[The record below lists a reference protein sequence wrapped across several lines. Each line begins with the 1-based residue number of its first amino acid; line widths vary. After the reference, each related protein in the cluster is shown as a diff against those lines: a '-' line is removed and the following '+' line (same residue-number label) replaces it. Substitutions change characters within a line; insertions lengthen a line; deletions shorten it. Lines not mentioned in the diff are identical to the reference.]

1 MFERKYF
8 TQGFVEAIEEHF
20 MCTFEELTGEVKLEK
35 FTFHGEVYNE
45 IYGSHD
51 FCIDHAYRVDV
62 PKLILDVRTSQLC
75 NVDRL
80 LVLYSS
86 KADRANFIRSHG
98 ATIENVRCSK
108 IRGQNMNIK
117 FNAWSDFECI
127 HDWQKQF
134 GNEHDKNE
142 FCMVRVELP
151 FADHFGEGYEWV
163 NPKDDDET
171 VQNYANLVVEDLKKI
186 YDSVSVSGFI
196 RRNIYDGGHQFCY
209 RILADTNMILI
220 S

>member
-8 TQGFVEAIEEHF
+8 TEEFVKAIEDHF
-20 MCTFEELTGEVKLEK
+20 MCTFEELTDEVKLEE

-45 IYGSHD
+45 IYGKID
-51 FCIDHAYRVDV
+51 FCVKHAYKVDV

-80 LVLYSS
+80 LVSYSS
-86 KADRANFIRSHG
+86 KSDKANLIRANG
-98 ATIENVRCSK
+98 ARIESPKCSK
-108 IRGQNMNIK
+108 IRGCNLNIK
-117 FNAWSDFECI
+117 FNTWTHFEHI
-127 HDWQKQF
+127 YDWQKQF
-134 GNEHDKNE
+134 GNKHDKNE
-142 FCMVRVELP
+142 FCMALIELP
-151 FADHFGEGYEWV
+151 FADHLGEGYEWV

-196 RRNIYDGGHQFCY
+196 HQNPYDNGHKFCY